1 MLAMRKTRG
10 SVVACAH
17 PGTALLALPL
27 SVMALAFAPAAPA
40 RAAELEEPSCQP
52 WICRPST
59 AGVATVE
66 GTVTSTR
73 NLSPAAFAYRP
84 VQFNRE
90 ANGSYDEERF
100 GPLRSAKLKVEQT
113 PTGTF
118 EGTFKLSLP
127 ACSAASRVFGCLGG
141 EYEGYATYNG
151 QMCSATVYIYMTV
164 EELNQLPSTLLECVP
179 PKPKQKKGKGKP
191 AKHHR

>member
-1 MLAMRKTRG
+1 MLMRKQGG
-10 SVVACAH
+10 SIVACAR
-17 PGTALLALPL
+17 PGTILLALPL
-27 SVMALAFAPAAPA
+27 SIVALMLALAAPA
-40 RAAELEEPSCQP
+40 RAAGPEEPSCQP

-59 AGVATVE
+59 AGTATVE
-66 GTVTSTR
+66 GTVTSIS

-90 ANGSYDEERF
+90 ANGSYGEERL
-100 GPLRSAKLKVEQT
+100 GPLRSAKLKVKQT
-113 PTGTF
+113 STGTF

-141 EYEGYATYNG
+141 EYEGYVTYNG
-151 QMCSATVYIYMTV
+151 QVCSGTVYIYMTV
-164 EELNQLPSTLLECVP
+164 EELNQLPTTECVP
-179 PKPKQKKGKGKP
+179 PPKPKPKKGKGKQ